1 MVKMEIINESEEKIS
16 ILLKET
22 DRAFVN
28 ALRRS
33 LMSDTPK
40 MAIETVRFQMG
51 TFDVCLSCGH
61 RNGAAI
67 AREASGGSGCDN
79 CGKKLD
85 KEGVDYTVWETN
97 GPLPDER
104 AAPRDGPD
112 SNQPR
117 RIPLRSELSNLQGFG
132 SRGPWLHDLQYDLH
146 LHCLRQ
152 QGR

>member
-51 TFDVCLSCGH
+51 TFDLCLSCGH
-61 RNGAAI
+61 RNG
-67 AREASGGSGCDN
+67 
-79 CGKKLD
+79 
-85 KEGVDYTVWETN
+85 
-97 GPLPDER
+97 
-104 AAPRDGPD
+104 
-112 SNQPR
+112 
-117 RIPLRSELSNLQGFG
+117 RSEEHTSELQSRRNLVCRLLLEKKK
-132 SRGPWLHDLQYDLH
+132 SPPPTPPTPT
-146 LHCLRQ
+146 
-152 QGR
+152 